1 MVIIRVANTLPL
13 SMALEYI
20 HTLHADFKWISANF
34 IDIVFPFYTV
44 WLFFLFFSVIF
55 VFLLFAVLIRLIL
68 LLFFFLSSC
77 VVNIQKIFAFR
88 FTLILHKLSINIDK
102 KSIYVDP
109 LDGIFEIDNNVS
121 HNMIRRINRKYY
133 KKKSS

>member
-1 MVIIRVANTLPL
+1 
-13 SMALEYI
+13 MALEYI
-20 HTLHADFKWISANF
+20 HTLHADFKWILANF

-55 VFLLFAVLIRLIL
+55 VFLLFAALIRLIL
-68 LLFFFLSSC
+68 LLLFFSSW
-77 VVNIQKIFAFR
+77 VVNIQEIFAFR

-121 HNMIRRINRKYY
+121 HNVVVIRRINRKY
-133 KKKSS
+133 

>member
-1 MVIIRVANTLPL
+1 
-13 SMALEYI
+13 MALEYI

-44 WLFFLFFSVIF
+44 CFLFVSVIF
-55 VFLLFAVLIRLIL
+55 VFLLFVALIRLIL
-68 LLFFFLSSC
+68 LLFFSSW
-77 VVNIQKIFAFR
+77 VVNIQEIFAFR

-121 HNMIRRINRKYY
+121 HNVVVIRRINRKYY
-133 KKKSS
+133 KKSRRNIFWRCFN